1 MYEDKK
7 ECLGKITKIQND
19 CMSKMSLEI
28 MYCLSPMFIFEKK
41 IDKTPKYNKI
51 LMFKNIWAVGSR
63 KNKFSAKLDP
73 KHPQIYCNVKRQ
85 ITKIKLKLH
94 RKTVILFRKTKKNY
108 FFFINGKSLYMLGGD
123 FTARPEDPAIY
134 FNNSF

>member
-1 MYEDKK
+1 
-7 ECLGKITKIQND
+7 
-19 CMSKMSLEI
+19 
-28 MYCLSPMFIFEKK
+28 MYCPSPMFIFEKK

-51 LMFKNIWAVGSR
+51 LMFQNIWALGSR

-94 RKTVILFRKTKKNY
+94 RKTVILFSKTKKNY
-108 FFFINGKSLYMLGGD
+108 FF
-123 FTARPEDPAIY
+123 
-134 FNNSF
+134 

>member
-1 MYEDKK
+1 MHEDKK

-51 LMFKNIWAVGSR
+51 LMFKNIWVVGSR

-73 KHPQIYCNVKRQ
+73 KHPQIFCNVKRQ
-85 ITKIKLKLH
+85 ITITQKLH
-94 RKTVILFRKTKKNY
+94 RKTVIHVLFNRTKKN
-108 FFFINGKSLYMLGGD
+108 FFF
-123 FTARPEDPAIY
+123 
-134 FNNSF
+134 